1 MAEESE
7 FLPHSLIADLKYDV
21 EALKKKLSQ
30 PDTKTNELI
39 LEIESMKDAV
49 HELNAIFEKALQE
62 LKNEDISKT
71 MQSLVEKLNAVVSQ
85 NETIANGMIA
95 ISDKLDDFVNKQMG
109 RFSAPTAL
117 PQHTL
122 GLPSVSGRVA
132 PRPEAVSMQTPNDFP
147 PPPEPAARKPRIGLF
162 S

>member
-1 MAEESE
+1 MTEESE

-49 HELNAIFEKALQE
+49 HELNVIFEKALQE
-62 LKNEDISKT
+62 LKDEDVSKT
-71 MQSLVEKLNAVVSQ
+71 MQSIIEKLNAVVSQ
-85 NETIANGMIA
+85 NETIATGMIA
-95 ISDKLDDFVNKQMG
+95 ISDKLDDFMNKQTG
-109 RFSAPTAL
+109 RFPAPAASL
-117 PQHTL
+117 QHSM
-122 GLPSVSGRVA
+122 GLPSASGRVA
-132 PRPEAVSMQTPNDFP
+132 PRPETAPMQMSNDFP
-147 PPPEPAARKPRIGLF
+147 PPPEPAARKPRVGLF